1 MIKRRNG
8 NTGVGGG
15 GMARPLPP
23 LPPQE
28 EVAGLRQEL
37 LLAQGA
43 QVSGFLLFLRVH
55 WVAVPQAMRA
65 RRVNTQVKEAQRQ
78 RRMWELCVHY

>member
-1 MIKRRNG
+1 
-8 NTGVGGG
+8 
-15 GMARPLPP
+15 
-23 LPPQE
+23 
-28 EVAGLRQEL
+28 VAGLRQEL